1 MNPAEIIEIA
11 AIIAGLISIPLVA
24 GSISVEEEHK
34 IAGSLLSGVS
44 PENYSSFYTVKKVM
58 AGNKIKYVYT
68 LPGGVFLVEF
78 YPDGMRMEMK
88 KAGEKVVAEENYSA
102 RRWELYLPGK
112 YLEKILTYEQVK
124 TVLKTPYGK
133 IENVV
138 NASGNFTEI
147 SGILPEDEMIA
158 SLSEMESVLA
168 EKVERMK
175 NYTEEITGAKH
186 VEISYLKCRGNASSE
201 YVELYNP
208 RMISVNLEGWKI
220 RDRNGNQ
227 HEFSPLI
234 IAPGER
240 IRLYYNQTGIH
251 WNDPG
256 DEAYLINPEGR
267 IISARECDDV

>member
-1 MNPAEIIEIA
+1 M
-11 AIIAGLISIPLVA
+11 
-24 GSISVEEEHK
+24 
-34 IAGSLLSGVS
+34 
-44 PENYSSFYTVKKVM
+44 
-58 AGNKIKYVYT
+58 
-68 LPGGVFLVEF
+68 
-78 YPDGMRMEMK
+78 
-88 KAGEKVVAEENYSA
+88 
-102 RRWELYLPGK
+102 
-112 YLEKILTYEQVK
+112 EKILTYEQVK

-133 IENVV
+133 VENVV

-147 SGILPEDEMIA
+147 SGILPEEEMIA

-168 EKVERMK
+168 EEVERMK

-208 RMISVNLEGWKI
+208 RIISVNLEGWKI
-220 RDRNGNQ
+220 RDRNGNE

-240 IRLYYNQTGIH
+240 IRLYSNETFGNTTGV
-251 WNDPG
+251 WNNNG